1 MCEKQWYEIICP
13 NQLSVVISKCH
24 RVQGNEKSMKKNRL
38 ERQCDGVSNELE
50 KRGIVRAGKMEF
62 AKVQSRNSPGRLS
75 K

>member
-1 MCEKQWYEIICP
+1 
-13 NQLSVVISKCH
+13 
-24 RVQGNEKSMKKNRL
+24 MKKNRL